1 VSKAEEAKPQPRWIR
16 ERKLRGWSQA
26 KLAEMIGGDTRSVN
40 RWENGRTFPSPYFCE
55 KLCEV
60 FGKNAEELGLLTE
73 DTSNYEQ
80 HADPLDL
87 SATNSSLYN
96 VPEERE
102 MLHFQLD
109 TIANTAAIPHPNQ
122 ELPGAINSTATSG
135 NENRRRLLAKVR
147 SFWITGVLDQSL
159 HGEVLILLG
168 LHEQREAVENPWRFV
183 LQLPD
188 QSAHPLP
195 PNTHILQVYDEVD
208 GELLILGEPGI
219 GKTTLLLELARHLLD
234 RAEKDDKHPMPVV
247 FNLSSWVVKQQPI
260 TAWLVEE
267 LNSRYQVPHE
277 LAQTWVNAN
286 QVLPLLD
293 GLDEVAPT
301 YYSACIETLNAYQHE
316 HGLKSIVVCSRNDD
330 YFAQE
335 ARVAVQSA
343 IVVQPLTPGQIE
355 DYLSNAKE
363 QLEAVRVA
371 LKEDPTLQEL
381 VTTPLMLN
389 ILTLAYQGKSVEDL
403 AATEVPGMRRR
414 RVFTTYVKR
423 MLERRGAKAR
433 YTLRQTERWLTWLA
447 GKMEQH
453 NQAQFYIERMQPNW
467 LPQNL
472 LCRHYHGIVVGL
484 TYGLLA
490 GISYGVLD
498 GILFGPGIGLI
509 EGLAIGLIGGL
520 VAGMVFEWAI
530 KIDAKISKVGAGVQ
544 SSGTGQQKLV
554 NWHVKELIVG
564 LALGLICGSINGLV
578 NGLIRG
584 PAIGL
589 ITGLV
594 NWIVVWLIFGLA
606 FKLDTEIQPAEMV
619 AWSWKALR
627 QNWLKMQV
635 SGLIAGLF
643 YGLFYGLFFGIIV
656 GLVVGIAAGLAGGL
670 LNKRLDVSNIVR
682 PNQGIWR
689 SASASIYIGSIGA
702 LVVGLFYGLFY
713 GLFNGLSKGLL
724 YGVIYGLL
732 FGILIG
738 LRNGGFAC
746 IQHVI
751 LRFFLWRAQCI
762 SLNYPHFLDYASK
775 RVLLRKVGG
784 GYIFVHRLLLE
795 YFALLDHTINA

>member
-1 VSKAEEAKPQPRWIR
+1 VSKSEEAKPSSQLKR
-16 ERKLRGWSQA
+16 ERVLRGWSQE
-26 KLAEMIGGDTRSVN
+26 KVAEKIGADRRSIT
-40 RWENGRTFPSPYFCE
+40 RWENGQASPTPYYREQLC
-55 KLCEV
+55 KLFE
-60 FGKNAEELGLLTE
+60 KNAEELGLLT
-73 DTSNYEQ
+73 DSTSNSGQ
-80 HADPLDL
+80 VVSHSSINL
-87 SATNSSLYN
+87 SSTSPETGEELRETPRVQPDTTTNA
-96 VPEERE
+96 V
-102 MLHFQLD
+102 
-109 TIANTAAIPHPNQ
+109 AIPLPNQ
-122 ELPGAINSTATSG
+122 ELPAVSSSTTTPG
-135 NENRRRLLAKVR
+135 DENRRRLLAKVR

-159 HGEVLILLG
+159 HGAALILLG

-195 PNTHILQVYDEVD
+195 PNTHIIQVYDEVD
-208 GELLILGEPGI
+208 GELLILGKPGI

-234 RAEKDDKHPMPVV
+234 RAEKDEKHPMPVV
-247 FNLSSWVVKQQPI
+247 FNLSSWAAKRQPI

-267 LNSRYQVPHE
+267 LNSKYQVPYQ
-277 LAQTWVNAN
+277 LAQTWVNTN

-293 GLDEVAPT
+293 GLDEVVPT
-301 YYSACIETLNAYQHE
+301 YYSACIEALNSYQHE

-381 VTTPLMLN
+381 VTTPLMLS
-389 ILTLAYQGKSVEDL
+389 ILTLAYQEKSVEDL

-414 RVFTTYVKR
+414 QVFTTYVKR

-453 NQAQFYIERMQPNW
+453 NQAQFYIERMQPTW

-472 LCRHYHGIVVGL
+472 VCRHYHGIVVGL

-498 GILFGPGIGLI
+498 GILFGPAIGLI
-509 EGLAIGLIGGL
+509 EGLAIGFIGGL

-544 SSGTGQQKLV
+544 SSETGQRKLV

-564 LALGLICGSINGLV
+564 LVLGLICGSINGLV

-606 FKLDTEIQPAEMV
+606 FKLGTEIQPAEMV

-627 QNWLKMQV
+627 QNWPKMQV
-635 SGLIAGLF
+635 CGLIAGLF
-643 YGLFYGLFFGIIV
+643 YGLFYGMFYGLIV
-656 GLVVGIAAGLAGGL
+656 GLVVGITAGLAGGL

-713 GLFNGLSKGLL
+713 GLFNGLSNGLL

-751 LRFFLWRAQCI
+751 LRLFLWRVQCI
-762 SLNYPHFLDYASK
+762 PLNYPHFLDYASE

-795 YFALLDHTINA
+795 YFASLDHATNA